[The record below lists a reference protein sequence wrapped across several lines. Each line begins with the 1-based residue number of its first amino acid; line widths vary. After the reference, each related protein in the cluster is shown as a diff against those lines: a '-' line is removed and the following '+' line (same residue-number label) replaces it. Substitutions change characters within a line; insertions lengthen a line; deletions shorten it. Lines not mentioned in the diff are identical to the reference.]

1 MRKLTKMGTPASRI
15 TVIGLL
21 FLVTLL
27 SGVWLSR
34 NLRQNDPRPFGKPLT
49 GADSTVHKLVALATA
64 IIAGVTIRS
73 LHRGIE
79 FRRIELTG
87 VIAAGLFFLLM
98 VVSGSLLSLGKAR
111 NDEILTLHKVAS
123 LLTVIV
129 TSWAIYVLTRGRW

>member
-1 MRKLTKMGTPASRI
+1 MGTPASRI
-15 TVIGLL
+15 AVIGLL

-34 NLRQNDPRPFGKPLT
+34 NLRLNDPRPSGKPLAGT
-49 GADSTVHKLVALATA
+49 DAAVHKLVALAMM
-64 IIAGVTIRS
+64 IVAGVTIRN

-87 VIAAGLFFLLM
+87 VIVAGLLFLLM

-111 NDEILTLHKVAS
+111 NDEILTLRKVGS

-129 TSWAIYVLTRGRW
+129 TSWAIYLLTRGRW